1 MIRDGICL
9 SKEEL
14 ELLLGKDWNY
24 KLKNVRMEMNR
35 KEHLLKTLNQG
46 DMIYYRKEK
55 VTVLGIDYIEGII
68 KARSENPRSEKSYL
82 ALNPLNIQ
90 TIHERFIGKNVYEF
104 DTPSIVRLKDED
116 MKSVI
121 LFLESKYGI
130 IQITQ
135 LNNITR
141 LHWNLDSFNS
151 QLTVEDKKIITEYLG
166 KTIVEIKVIEFVNKD
181 KIKTIIQHI
190 IVNYENSKI

>member
-24 KLKNVRMEMNR
+24 KLKNVRVEMNR

-55 VTVLGIDYIEGII
+55 VTVLGIDYVEGII

-82 ALNPLNIQ
+82 ALNPLDIQ
-90 TIHERFIGKNVYEF
+90 TIHERFIGKNVYTF

-130 IQITQ
+130 IQITK

-166 KTIVEIKVIEFVNKD
+166 KTIVEIKAIEFVNKD

>member
-9 SKEEL
+9 STEEL
-14 ELLLGKDWNY
+14 ELLLGNDWNY
-24 KLKNVRMEMNR
+24 KLKNVRKEMDR

-82 ALNPLNIQ
+82 ALNPLDIQ
-90 TIHERFIGKNVYEF
+90 TIHERFLGNNIYTF
-104 DTPSIVRLKDED
+104 DTPAIVRLKDED

-135 LNNITR
+135 LNNVTR

-151 QLTVEDKKIITEYLG
+151 QLTIEDKKIITEYLG
-166 KTIVEIKVIEFVNKD
+166 KTIVEIKAIEFVNKN